1 MAITNGY
8 ATLAEVKGA
17 LRIPESD
24 TLDDTLI
31 ETAIEAASREI
42 DGYTERSFYNAGT
55 AVRYFIPTDSF
66 LTEIDDAVSISKVE
80 SSSDGSAFDIDWN
93 LASDIQL
100 EPLNGIVGGLA
111 QPYQR
116 LRAIGNYL
124 FPIWDVKNVNAYEA
138 TVRVTAVWGW
148 ASVPLAIKQATILY
162 AARQYKRYD
171 SPLGVAGFGDL
182 TAINITRVDPDVMAL
197 VAPFRKVRMA

>member
-17 LRIPESD
+17 LRIPQAD
-24 TLDDTLI
+24 TLDDTLL
-31 ETAIEAASREI
+31 ETVIEAASREI

-55 AVRYFIPTDSF
+55 AVRLFLPTDSF
-66 LTEIDDAVSISKVE
+66 LTEIDDAISISKIE
-80 SSSDGSAFDIDWN
+80 SSTDGTIFNIDWD
-93 LASDIQL
+93 LSRDVQF
-100 EPLNGIVGGLA
+100 EPLNGVVGGLDV
-111 QPYQR
+111 PIQR
-116 LRAIGNYL
+116 LRAVGNYL
-124 FPIWDVKNVNAYEA
+124 FPIWHVKTPNAYEA
-138 TVRVTAVWGW
+138 TVRVTGVWGW
-148 ASVPLAIKQATILY
+148 QSVPLAIKQATILY

-197 VAPFRKVRMA
+197 CAPFRKVRMA